1 MYISKPHCKEPR
13 RDSIN
18 LYYDGRLQTPGEG
31 HWRGIVAC
39 STDDMM
45 KVIKERFGATNEPL
59 DGIERC
65 ARDPRFLLRYSK
77 EVIAQQ
83 ACGNLSSIS
92 SSLDKIVSH
101 HE

>member
-1 MYISKPHCKEPR
+1 
-13 RDSIN
+13 
-18 LYYDGRLQTPGEG
+18 
-31 HWRGIVAC
+31 
-39 STDDMM
+39 MM
-45 KVIKERFGATNEPL
+45 KVIMERFEATN

-65 ARDPRFLLRYSK
+65 TRDPRFLLRYSK

-101 HE
+101 YE

>member
-1 MYISKPHCKEPR
+1 
-13 RDSIN
+13 
-18 LYYDGRLQTPGEG
+18 
-31 HWRGIVAC
+31 
-39 STDDMM
+39 M
-45 KVIKERFGATNEPL
+45 KMVKERFEATIEPP
-59 DGIERC
+59 DGIERR

-92 SSLDKIVSH
+92 SSLDKIVSR